1 MLHTHVAKCF
11 IWMLRM
17 FAMVLK
23 CFSSAFVSVSNA
35 CFKCFI
41 CLQMYVVGAVSRC
54 FKKKI
59 RMLYTGYAWKAG
71 GGASGPAQ
79 NTGVDE
85 EECWHRH
92 GVQVRTGNEPTWATN
107 RPTDGYPIGRQQI

>member
-1 MLHTHVAKCF
+1 MLC
-11 IWMLRM
+11 M

-23 CFSSAFVSVSNA
+23 CFSSAFVSVSDA

-79 NTGVDE
+79 NTGVE